1 MNAKPSINANTPIA
15 SGETLKRLER
25 QFFAADEFQAVGVRV
40 DLEELPTYER
50 DDVDWAI
57 DEDEAR
63 FAAFCRSV
71 SASW

>member
-1 MNAKPSINANTPIA
+1 MNAKPSINENTPIR
-15 SGETLKRLER
+15 SGHALKRLER
-25 QFFAADEFQAVGVRV
+25 QFFAADEFQAAGERV
-40 DLEELPTYER
+40 DLEELATYER

-63 FAAFCRSV
+63 FESFCRSV